1 MKFKAICQCLVAVLA
16 LLGMC
21 FTSLAH
27 ADKLADVLKRG
38 YLIVGTTG
46 SSSPFGFK
54 DEKGELRGFNV
65 DKTRLIAN
73 ALFGDPQ
80 KVKFVLKPVVP
91 TIKYPRFNTS

>member
-1 MKFKAICQCLVAVLA
+1 MKFKAICQCLVAVLT

-21 FTSLAH
+21 FSPLAH

-46 SSSPFGFK
+46 SSPPFGFK
-54 DEKGELRGFNV
+54 DEKGELQGFDV
-65 DKTRLIAN
+65 DMSRLIAK

-80 KVKFVLKPVVP
+80 KVKFVLLGNEARW
-91 TIKYPRFNTS
+91 TAL